1 MDRRSFLGSSLQR
14 LKVADPTPTDPIKR
28 GEIDPVDKLVN
39 QELPSVARVSAGL
52 EPYTGEWGWWQA
64 RHLLSR
70 TLFGPKKAEIA
81 KAVEDGLE
89 STIDLLVADWQEPAA
104 PLNSYFEKDA
114 NVAIGETWVE
124 FPLNNEDGV
133 FLDGYRRTSLRNWSV
148 GLMIDQGVSL
158 REKMTLFWFNHFA
171 TESLVVFDQ
180 RRMYE
185 LVRLFR
191 QYALGDFKTLVEEVT
206 VSSAMLNYLNGDQ
219 NKVGSPNE
227 NYGREL
233 FELFT
238 IGKGPQ
244 IGEGNY
250 TNYTE
255 DDVREASKVLTGW
268 THNFYG
274 KTAGRPAGE
283 YKDNRHD
290 KSTKNFSAAFDFQ
303 TIENAGEEEYKL
315 LIDMIF
321 GKVETARYICR
332 KLYRWF
338 CYYVIDE
345 ATEQF
350 VIEPMAQLLVAN
362 NYNIKPVIRALI
374 SSAHFFDNE
383 NIGAMIKSP
392 IDYVLALPRVTEA
405 EMPGLENVTYQYSLW
420 NFYFSESAKMEQSL
434 LDPPSVAG
442 WNAYYQEPAFYQIW
456 ISSPT
461 LSNRQ
466 FYSDIVSRENGK
478 KISDDIF
485 LTVDVF
491 KFLNK
496 VSDASDPNV
505 LVSEWTELLLP
516 VSMPESQRTM
526 LKDVLIP
533 GLPDFEWTEEY
544 VLYITDPSDEEVKK
558 AVESKLRA
566 LLQAIIS
573 LPEFHLM

>member
-1 MDRRSFLGSSLQR
+1 MERRSFLGLTSLTKEKEQSLQI
-14 LKVADPTPTDPIKR
+14 DPP
-28 GEIDPVDKLVN
+28 GENEIDPVRELGN
-39 QELPSVARVSAGL
+39 QELPTVARVSAGL
-52 EPYTGEWGWWQA
+52 ETYLGDWGWAQA

-70 TLFGPKKAEIA
+70 TLFGPKKSEIA
-81 KAVEDGLE
+81 QAVEDGLE
-89 STIDLLVADWQEPAA
+89 ATIDLLLADWEEPAP
-104 PLNSYFEKDA
+104 PLNSTFDKDT

-124 FPLNNEDGV
+124 FPANNEDGV
-133 FLDGYRRTSLRNWSV
+133 FLDGYRRTSLRNWTV
-148 GLMIDQGVSL
+148 GLMMDQGVSI

-171 TESLVVFDQ
+171 TESLIVFDQ

-185 LVRLFR
+185 LIRLFR

-274 KTAGRPAGE
+274 KTAGRPAGV
-283 YKDNRHD
+283 YRDNRHD

-321 GKVETARYICR
+321 GKTETARYICR

-362 NYNIKPVIRALI
+362 NYNVKPVMKALI

-392 IDYVLALPRVTEA
+392 IDFVLSLPRVTEA
-405 EMPGLENVTYQYSLW
+405 EMPGLDNVTHQYSLW
-420 NFYFSESAKMEQSL
+420 
-434 LDPPSVAG
+434 
-442 WNAYYQEPAFYQIW
+442 
-456 ISSPT
+456 
-461 LSNRQ
+461 
-466 FYSDIVSRENGK
+466 
-478 KISDDIF
+478 
-485 LTVDVF
+485 
-491 KFLNK
+491 
-496 VSDASDPNV
+496 
-505 LVSEWTELLLP
+505 
-516 VSMPESQRTM
+516 
-526 LKDVLIP
+526 
-533 GLPDFEWTEEY
+533 
-544 VLYITDPSDEEVKK
+544 
-558 AVESKLRA
+558 
-566 LLQAIIS
+566 
-573 LPEFHLM
+573 